1 MDEVQTFGEW
11 IKQRRKTFDLT
22 QEELARRVGCAT
34 STLKKIEQEE
44 PVSRAEEPT
53 MMQEQ

>member
-11 IKQRRKTFDLT
+11 IKQRRRTFDLT

-34 STLKKIEQEE
+34 A
-44 PVSRAEEPT
+44 PSRKSSRRSLLAELRRQP
-53 MMQEQ
+53 